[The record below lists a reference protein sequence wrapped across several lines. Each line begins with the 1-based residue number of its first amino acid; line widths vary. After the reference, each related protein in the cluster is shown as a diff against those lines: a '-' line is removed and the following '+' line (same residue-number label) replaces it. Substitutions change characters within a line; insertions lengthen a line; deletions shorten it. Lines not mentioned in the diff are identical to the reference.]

1 MTMFNLTKMKH
12 FNIQMVEIVHPN
24 RASVPKSEVRERLA
38 KIFKTTPDVIV
49 AYGFKCH
56 FGGGRSTG
64 FANVYGL
71 FTHFILLRQNNF
83 IDSLAYAKRF
93 EAKYR
98 LLRVSLN

>member
-1 MTMFNLTKMKH
+1 
-12 FNIQMVEIVHPN
+12 MVEIVHPN

-38 KIFKTTPDVIV
+38 KIFKTTPDVVV

-71 FTHFILLRQNNF
+71 FTNLILWDKTNFYRFIGLRQTIWGKISSPESESQN
-83 IDSLAYAKRF
+83 
-93 EAKYR
+93 
-98 LLRVSLN
+98 